1 MRSKLL
7 NLAVVVLLC
16 SAIVLPYIAV
26 PCAIYAIVQHFGIK
40 VSPMTSIVVG
50 SFAVWAWAI
59 GLDEWR
65 KASWSHRVL
74 IPFYPLLIGAF
85 MAVHFIVYCTFVFAC
100 WLLGPFYLLGRWIFK
115 KATGRELPTITEKV
129 FPTPKKREPYTYAQ
143 LFGGS
148 LCREATR
155 MEKLVIPYK
164 THAEAASSAHF
175 RARKIVEAQ
184 IKSCGHHISDYNY
197 KTVMDYTRRYVA
209 DRPEL
214 IDQPQEASGQNE
226 PPELRDRRR

>member
-1 MRSKLL
+1 MRSKLV
-7 NLAVVVLLC
+7 NLAAFVLLC
-16 SAIVLPYIAV
+16 SAVVLPCIAV
-26 PCAIYAIVQHFGIK
+26 PCAIYAIAQHFEFKI
-40 VSPMTSIVVG
+40 SPMTNFVVG
-50 SFAVWAWAI
+50 SFAVWTWAMA
-59 GLDEWR
+59 LNEWR

-85 MAVHFIVYCTFVFAC
+85 GAVHFIICCTFVFGC
-100 WLLGPFYLLGRWIFK
+100 WLLGPFYLLGRWILK

-129 FPTPKKREPYTYAQ
+129 FPTPKKREPFTYAQ

-164 THAEAASSAHF
+164 TQAEAMSSARF

-184 IKSCGHHISDYNY
+184 IKSCGCRISDYNNY
-197 KTVMDYTRRYVA
+197 TVTEYANRYVA
-209 DRPEL
+209 DHPEL

-226 PPELRDRRR
+226 PPEFRNRRR